1 MERRYGEAAEPSG
14 AGVGPAPPKPHDSAD
29 AYLPGDRH
37 EALAAGRPMSDRVHG
52 GALFADISGFTP
64 LTEALAAEL
73 GPHRGAE
80 ELTNH
85 LNRVFQALID
95 ELYRFRGH
103 VIYFS
108 GDAITCWLDGD
119 DGVRSAACAL
129 AMQRRMAEVCEVVT
143 PAGVQV
149 RLAMKVAVAVGAA
162 RRFLVGDPE
171 IQRMDVLAGRLID
184 ELASTE
190 HLAERGEV
198 LLGASAVAALGERVD
213 CIEQRYDERTGG
225 SCAVVRRL
233 GVEVAG
239 GTVPPTARPLPEPLV
254 RQWLLPAV
262 FERVRTGRGEFLAE
276 LRPAYP
282 VFVRFGGIDYDSDD
296 DAIDHLDQFIRH
308 AQRIF
313 TEYGGNLL
321 HLTLGDKGAYLCGVF
336 GAPQAHEDDAA
347 RAATAALKLREL
359 DGQGAVTGLQL
370 GIAHGRLRSGTYGHE
385 RRRTYTCLGDAVN
398 LAARLM
404 AKAAPGD
411 IYVAEPVRR
420 AAGDG
425 FAWEPLAPLRLK
437 GKSEEVPA
445 FQLRGLRR
453 GAARMP
459 ESGAPRLVGRR
470 DELARLAAR
479 LDDAFAGNGQIV
491 GIAAEAGMGKSRLIG
506 TFVEEARR
514 RGAVVAQG
522 ECQAYGANISYFVWR
537 DIWATLLDLDP
548 ALPVED
554 QQRSLAEKLAAI
566 DPALVARA
574 PLLAGVLDLPLA
586 DSELTAT
593 FDAKLRKTSLEGLL
607 AECLRASA
615 RAAPLVVVLEDCH
628 WLDPLSR
635 DLLVVLARM
644 LAGLSALLIVA
655 YRPAA
660 EVGGGL
666 GIESLPH
673 FGELQLKELDR
684 EQAAELVAAK
694 LAPILGAGATAPAA
708 LVERLAARAQ
718 GNPFYIEELVNYLRT
733 QGVDLGRESAVA
745 ALELPE
751 SLHSLILSRIDTL
764 DERARRTLKVASV
777 LGRTFRAP
785 MLPGVYPE
793 LGELPQVQVDLR
805 ALSAVDLVSVD
816 QAVTE
821 SWVFKHVVT
830 QEVAYGSMP
839 FAFRAMLH
847 ESVGDFIEAEDGDAQ
862 ERNLDLLAHHFWH
875 SNNRAKK
882 RLYLGR
888 AGDAAQ
894 AAYANASAIDYFERL
909 QPLVD
914 GSERVSV
921 LLKLGRV
928 LELVGNWQRAE
939 VIATDA
945 LALAEAIGDRGGRAA
960 SETALAEVARKR
972 ARYDDAVEL
981 LARAQAGF
989 EAQGDEAGVGKVLHL
1004 AGTVA
1009 AQRGAYDEATAK
1021 YEASLAIR
1029 ERIGDRASMAGLYS
1043 NLGVVAE
1050 YRGNYAAA
1058 DAHHQRALTLRRA
1071 IGDRWAIAVSMNNL
1085 GMIAVLQQRFAEA
1098 HDWFRQSMALSRE
1111 VGDAWLVAINHNNL
1125 GNTTRGLGDYTAAR
1139 GHYAESLRAYR
1150 DYGDRWALAFLLED
1164 IGLLAALVP
1173 DAPAALELVG
1183 AAEAFRGSIGAA
1195 RAPALAKEIDDRLA
1209 AAVAGMTEDQ
1219 CNAHRDRGKALDL
1232 GAAVDSALA
1241 FCARPAPVAAPQA
1254 MPVA

>member
-1 MERRYGEAAEPSG
+1 MDPGYGEAAEPSAGG
-14 AGVGPAPPKPHDSAD
+14 AGSVPPKPHDSAD

-37 EALAAGRPMSDRVHG
+37 QALVAGRPMADRVHG

-64 LTEALAAEL
+64 LTEVLAAEL

-119 DGVRSAACAL
+119 DGVRSTACAL
-129 AMQRRMAEVCEVVT
+129 AMQRRMADVGEVVT
-143 PAGVQV
+143 PAGVPV

-162 RRFLVGDPE
+162 RRFSVGDPE
-171 IQRMDVLAGRLID
+171 IQRIDVLAGRLID

-190 HLAERGEV
+190 HLAARGEV

-213 CIEQRYDERTGG
+213 CADRRYDERTGG
-225 SCAVVRRL
+225 YCAVVRRL

-239 GTVPPTARPLPEPLV
+239 GPLPLAAQPLPEPVV

-262 FERVRTGRGEFLAE
+262 FARVRTGRGEFLAE

-282 VFVRFGGIDYDSDD
+282 VFVRFGGIDYDND
-296 DAIDHLDQFIRH
+296 DAAIERLDQFIRQV
-308 AQRIF
+308 QRIF

-347 RAATAALKLREL
+347 RAATAALRLREL
-359 DGQGAVTGLQL
+359 DGQGSVTGLQL

-404 AKAAPGD
+404 AQAAPGE
-411 IYVAEPVRR
+411 IYAAEPVRR

-437 GKSEEVPA
+437 GKAEPVQAFLLGGLHRSAAHRPA
-445 FQLRGLRR
+445 GD
-453 GAARMP
+453 
-459 ESGAPRLVGRR
+459 APRLVGRR
-470 DELARLAAR
+470 QELDALAAW
-479 LDDAFAGNGQIV
+479 LDAAISGNGRIV
-491 GIAAEAGMGKSRLIG
+491 GIAADAGMGKSRLVAA
-506 TFVEEARR
+506 FADEARR

-537 DIWATLLDLDP
+537 DVWTLLLAIDP
-548 ALPVED
+548 ALPGNEQEQALV
-554 QQRSLAEKLAAI
+554 AKLAAI
-566 DPALVARA
+566 DPELAGRA

-586 DSELTAT
+586 DNELTAT

-607 AECLRASA
+607 AECLRACA
-615 RAAPLVVVLEDCH
+615 RSTPLVVVLEDCH

-635 DLLVVLARM
+635 DLLVVLARA
-644 LAGLSALLIVA
+644 LAGMRVLLILA
-655 YRPAA
+655 YRPATD
-660 EVGGGL
+660 VGGGL
-666 GIESLPH
+666 GVEQLPH
-673 FGELQLKELDR
+673 FDEMALKELDR
-684 EQAAELVAAK
+684 EQAAELIAAK
-694 LAPILGAGATAPAA
+694 LAPMFPTGAAPPATLVDRLG
-708 LVERLAARAQ
+708 ERAQ
-718 GNPFYIEELVNYLRT
+718 GNPFYIEELVSYLRT
-733 QGVDLGRESAVA
+733 QHVDLGHEAAVA

-751 SLHSLILSRIDTL
+751 SLHSLILGRIDTL
-764 DERARRTLKVASV
+764 EERARRTLKVASV
-777 LGRTFRAP
+777 LGRSFRAP
-785 MLPGVYPE
+785 VLPGVYPE
-793 LGELPQVQVDLR
+793 LGALGEVQDDLR
-805 ALSAVDLVSVD
+805 VLAAVDLVSID
-816 QAVTE
+816 QEAAQ
-821 SWVFKHVVT
+821 SWAFRHVVT

-839 FAFRAMLH
+839 FAFRAALH
-847 ESVGDFIEAEDGDAQ
+847 ESAGDYIETEGGEPL
-862 ERNLDLLAHHFWH
+862 ERNVALLAHHYWH
-875 SNNRAKK
+875 SNNLPKK

-914 GSERVSV
+914 GRERVTV

-928 LELVGNWQRAE
+928 LELVGDWKRAE
-939 VIATDA
+939 KVERDA
-945 LALAEAIGDRGGRAA
+945 LVLAEEVGDRGGRAA

-972 ARYDDAVEL
+972 ARYDEAVAL
-981 LARAQAGF
+981 LARAQGGF
-989 EAQGDEAGVGKVLHL
+989 EDLGDEAGVGRVLHL

-1009 AQRGAYDEATAK
+1009 AQRGAYDEAVAK

-1029 ERIGDRASMAGLYS
+1029 ERIGDRASMAGLFS

-1050 YRGNYAAA
+1050 YRGDYSAA
-1058 DAHHQRALTLRRA
+1058 DAYHQRALALRRE
-1071 IGDRWAIAVSMNNL
+1071 IGDRWAIGVSMNNL
-1085 GMIAVLQQRFAEA
+1085 GMIAFLQQRFGEA
-1098 HDWFRQSMALSRE
+1098 HDWFRQSMQLSRE
-1111 VGDAWLVAINHNNL
+1111 VGDAWLVAIGHNNL
-1125 GNTTRGLGDYTAAR
+1125 GNATRGLGDYAAAC

-1164 IGLLAALVP
+1164 IGLLAALVH
-1173 DAPAALELVG
+1173 DAPAALELIGV
-1183 AAEAFRGSIGAA
+1183 ADAFRASIGTA
-1195 RAPALAKEIDDRLA
+1195 RAPALAKEIDDRLT
-1209 AAVAGMTEDQ
+1209 AAVAGMTDDQ
-1219 CNAHRDRGKALDL
+1219 CNAYRDRGRALDL
-1232 GAAVDSALA
+1232 GTAVDVALA
-1241 FCARPAPVAAPQA
+1241 FCARQAPVPLA
-1254 MPVA
+1254 MPVV